1 MNLGFGK
8 KGGENSK
15 FLSREKKVH
24 FKKGSER
31 ERERKRSKADSFID
45 AFGFLRRIPPPLS
58 FLFEHSFFKRA
69 TPPKKRA
76 SRKKE
81 SLRIIIIAMP
91 SSKQKEQQE
100 DIEKAL
106 EKMRLANAKAG
117 ESVDKQEIV
126 KALSQLHGDGGL
138 IGALQA
144 KLDGLVGLSSGYV
157 EELHPKIRARLFSLQ
172 VLQTERDE
180 LFEKYSEERR
190 LLEEKYDELYQPLY
204 DSRKR
209 IVTGEKE
216 YSDCDEDLKKEIEA
230 LPADDKSPSGVPDFW
245 LVAMKNIE
253 DLAEEIK
260 ERDEAC
266 LSALCDVQTGK
277 LEGEDEDGDE
287 MVGFYLRF
295 YFKEN
300 AYFTNKCIEK
310 RYHMEDDSEDAV
322 LNYIVCD
329 DIDWKPGK
337 NLTVKVLRKKPKPG
351 AKNQKPI
358 TKTEP
363 CESFF
368 TFFYPPE
375 VPDEDD
381 QGNMT
386 EEEVEELQ
394 EQMEND
400 YAIGSLIATAL
411 VPNAVDH
418 FLGLHLEDDEDE
430 DGEEEDEDAEYGESI
445 DGDSDDDSD
454 EDSDDDSDEDDNGE
468 KIKGLDP
475 KAKEECKQQ

>member
-1 MNLGFGK
+1 M
-8 KGGENSK
+8 S
-15 FLSREKKVH
+15 
-24 FKKGSER
+24 
-31 ERERKRSKADSFID
+31 
-45 AFGFLRRIPPPLS
+45 
-58 FLFEHSFFKRA
+58 
-69 TPPKKRA
+69 
-76 SRKKE
+76 
-81 SLRIIIIAMP
+81 
-91 SSKQKEQQE
+91 SSKDQQKQ
-100 DIEKAL
+100 IEKAL
-106 EKMRLANAKAG
+106 EKMRLENKSG
-117 ESVDKQEIV
+117 GNNESVDKQEIV

-190 LLEEKYDELYQPLY
+190 ALEEKYEKLYAPLYQ
-204 DSRKR
+204 SRKD

-216 YSDCDEDLKKEIEA
+216 YTDCEEELKKEIEA
-230 LPADDKSPSGVPDFW
+230 LPADDKSPTGVPDFW

-253 DLAEEIK
+253 DLAEEIS

-266 LSALCDVQTGK
+266 LSALVDVQTGK

-375 VPDEDD
+375 VPDEDE
-381 QGNMT
+381 QENMT

-430 DGEEEDEDAEYGESI
+430 DEDDEEDDDAEYGESI
-445 DGDSDDDSD
+445 DGDSDDDD
-454 EDSDDDSDEDDNGE
+454 DDSDDDEDENGE

>member
-1 MNLGFGK
+1 M
-8 KGGENSK
+8 
-15 FLSREKKVH
+15 
-24 FKKGSER
+24 
-31 ERERKRSKADSFID
+31 
-45 AFGFLRRIPPPLS
+45 
-58 FLFEHSFFKRA
+58 
-69 TPPKKRA
+69 
-76 SRKKE
+76 
-81 SLRIIIIAMP
+81 
-91 SSKQKEQQE
+91 
-100 DIEKAL
+100 
-106 EKMRLANAKAG
+106 
-117 ESVDKQEIV
+117 
-126 KALSQLHGDGGL
+126 
-138 IGALQA
+138 
-144 KLDGLVGLSSGYV
+144 

-190 LLEEKYDELYQPLY
+190 QLEEKYEKLYAPLY
-204 DSRKR
+204 NSRKE

-230 LPADDKSPSGVPDFW
+230 LPKDDASPSGVPDFW

-253 DLAEEIK
+253 DLAEEIS

-266 LSALCDVQTGK
+266 LSALVDVQTGK

-300 AYFTNKCIEK
+300 AFFTNQTIEK

-375 VPDEDD
+375 VPDEDE
-381 QGNMT
+381 QENMT
-386 EEEVEELQ
+386 EEEVEDLQ

-430 DGEEEDEDAEYGESI
+430 DEEEGEEDAEYGESI
-445 DGDSDDDSD
+445 DGDSDD
-454 EDSDDDSDEDDNGE
+454 EEDDDDRRRRRRRRRKRGEDQRIGPESEGGVQATVNYLPLFFCNNKNTTTSQRSSTKYQTTRNFLSANFCANPQSSE
-468 KIKGLDP
+468 HHHLR
-475 KAKEECKQQ
+475 

>member
-1 MNLGFGK
+1 M
-8 KGGENSK
+8 S
-15 FLSREKKVH
+15 
-24 FKKGSER
+24 GS
-31 ERERKRSKADSFID
+31 S
-45 AFGFLRRIPPPLS
+45 
-58 FLFEHSFFKRA
+58 
-69 TPPKKRA
+69 
-76 SRKKE
+76 
-81 SLRIIIIAMP
+81 
-91 SSKQKEQQE
+91 KEQQQNQQKE
-100 DIEKAL
+100 IEKAL
-106 EKMRLANAKAG
+106 EKMRLANKKEGG

-157 EELHPKIRARLFSLQ
+157 EELHPNIRARLFSLQ

-190 LLEEKYDELYQPLY
+190 QLEEKYEKLYAPLY
-204 DSRKR
+204 NSRKE

-230 LPADDKSPSGVPDFW
+230 LPKDDASPSGVPDFW

-253 DLAEEIK
+253 DLAEEIS

-266 LSALCDVQTGK
+266 LSALVDVQTGK

-300 AYFTNKCIEK
+300 AFFTNQTIEK

-375 VPDEDD
+375 VPDEDE
-381 QGNMT
+381 QENMT
-386 EEEVEELQ
+386 EEEVEDLQ

-430 DGEEEDEDAEYGESI
+430 DEEEGEEDAEYGESI
-445 DGDSDDDSD
+445 DGDSD
-454 EDSDDDSDEDDNGE
+454 EEDDDDDDEDDDDEDENGE

>member
-1 MNLGFGK
+1 M
-8 KGGENSK
+8 S
-15 FLSREKKVH
+15 
-24 FKKGSER
+24 GS
-31 ERERKRSKADSFID
+31 S
-45 AFGFLRRIPPPLS
+45 
-58 FLFEHSFFKRA
+58 
-69 TPPKKRA
+69 
-76 SRKKE
+76 
-81 SLRIIIIAMP
+81 
-91 SSKQKEQQE
+91 KEQQQNQQQKE
-100 DIEKAL
+100 IEKAL
-106 EKMRLANAKAG
+106 EKMRLANKKEGG

-190 LLEEKYDELYQPLY
+190 QLEEKYEKLYAPLY
-204 DSRKR
+204 NSRKE

-230 LPADDKSPSGVPDFW
+230 LPKDDASPSGVPDFW

-253 DLAEEIK
+253 DLAEEIS

-266 LSALCDVQTGK
+266 LSALVDVQTGK

-300 AYFTNKCIEK
+300 AFFTNQTIEK

-375 VPDEDD
+375 VPDEDE
-381 QGNMT
+381 QENMT
-386 EEEVEELQ
+386 EEEVEDLQ

-430 DGEEEDEDAEYGESI
+430 EEGEEEGEEDAEYGESI
-445 DGDSDDDSD
+445 DGDSDDEEDD
-454 EDSDDDSDEDDNGE
+454 EEEDDDDDEEQEDEAEALPIQNQPNSACGKWRDRVLHYVRAFWA
-468 KIKGLDP
+468 GLR
-475 KAKEECKQQ
+475 

>member
-1 MNLGFGK
+1 
-8 KGGENSK
+8 
-15 FLSREKKVH
+15 
-24 FKKGSER
+24 
-31 ERERKRSKADSFID
+31 
-45 AFGFLRRIPPPLS
+45 
-58 FLFEHSFFKRA
+58 
-69 TPPKKRA
+69 
-76 SRKKE
+76 
-81 SLRIIIIAMP
+81 
-91 SSKQKEQQE
+91 
-100 DIEKAL
+100 
-106 EKMRLANAKAG
+106 
-117 ESVDKQEIV
+117 VDKQEIV

-190 LLEEKYDELYQPLY
+190 QLEEKYEKLYAPLY
-204 DSRKR
+204 NSRKE

-230 LPADDKSPSGVPDFW
+230 LPKDDASPSGVPDFW

-253 DLAEEIK
+253 DLAEEIS

-266 LSALCDVQTGK
+266 LSALVDVQTGK

-300 AYFTNKCIEK
+300 AFFTNQTIEK

-375 VPDEDD
+375 VPDEDE
-381 QGNMT
+381 QENMT
-386 EEEVEELQ
+386 EEEVEDLQ

-430 DGEEEDEDAEYGESI
+430 DEEEGEEDAEYGESI
-445 DGDSDDDSD
+445 DGDSDDE
-454 EDSDDDSDEDDNGE
+454 EDDDEDDDEDDEDENGE

>member
-1 MNLGFGK
+1 LQCFRVSGK
-8 KGGENSK
+8 KRVQISK
-15 FLSREKKVH
+15 KRLLFIK
-24 FKKGSER
+24 ER
-31 ERERKRSKADSFID
+31 ERDALLLASNNAHTLRKGEHTHAEREWYIHIHLLCR
-45 AFGFLRRIPPPLS
+45 
-58 FLFEHSFFKRA
+58 
-69 TPPKKRA
+69 KKRKM
-76 SRKKE
+76 S
-81 SLRIIIIAMP
+81 
-91 SSKQKEQQE
+91 SSKDQQKQ
-100 DIEKAL
+100 IEKAL
-106 EKMRLANAKAG
+106 EKMRLENKSG
-117 ESVDKQEIV
+117 GNESVDKQEIV

-190 LLEEKYDELYQPLY
+190 ALEEKYEKLYAPLYQ
-204 DSRKR
+204 SRKD

-216 YSDCDEDLKKEIEA
+216 YTDCEEELKKEIEA
-230 LPADDKSPSGVPDFW
+230 LPADDKSPTGVPDFW

-253 DLAEEIK
+253 DLAEEIS

-266 LSALCDVQTGK
+266 LSALVDVQTGK

-375 VPDEDD
+375 VPDEDE
-381 QGNMT
+381 QENMT

-430 DGEEEDEDAEYGESI
+430 DEDDEEDDDAEYGESI
-445 DGDSDDDSD
+445 DGDSDDDD
-454 EDSDDDSDEDDNGE
+454 DDSDDDDEDENGE

>member
-1 MNLGFGK
+1 M
-8 KGGENSK
+8 S
-15 FLSREKKVH
+15 S
-24 FKKGSER
+24 GS
-31 ERERKRSKADSFID
+31 S
-45 AFGFLRRIPPPLS
+45 
-58 FLFEHSFFKRA
+58 
-69 TPPKKRA
+69 
-76 SRKKE
+76 
-81 SLRIIIIAMP
+81 
-91 SSKQKEQQE
+91 KEQQQNQQQKE
-100 DIEKAL
+100 IEKAL
-106 EKMRLANAKAG
+106 EKMRLANKKEGG

-190 LLEEKYDELYQPLY
+190 QLEEKYEKLYAPLY
-204 DSRKR
+204 NSRKE

-230 LPADDKSPSGVPDFW
+230 LPKDDASPSGVPDFW

-253 DLAEEIK
+253 DLAEEIS

-266 LSALCDVQTGK
+266 LSALVDVQTGK

-300 AYFTNKCIEK
+300 AFFTNQTIEK

-375 VPDEDD
+375 VPDEDE
-381 QGNMT
+381 QENMT
-386 EEEVEELQ
+386 EEEVEDLQ

-418 FLGLHLEDDEDE
+418 FLGLHLEDDED
-430 DGEEEDEDAEYGESI
+430 DDEEEGEEDAEYGESI
-445 DGDSDDDSD
+445 DGDSDDEEDDDEEEEDDD
-454 EDSDDDSDEDDNGE
+454 EDENGE

>member
-1 MNLGFGK
+1 MLGFKGK
-8 KGGENSK
+8 
-15 FLSREKKVH
+15 
-24 FKKGSER
+24 KKGSNFKKKKKRIKLFKKR
-31 ERERKRSKADSFID
+31 ERQRASSRIERAHVRREALSRTSGKEYTKAH
-45 AFGFLRRIPPPLS
+45 FLLLS
-58 FLFEHSFFKRA
+58 
-69 TPPKKRA
+69 
-76 SRKKE
+76 SRKKKM
-81 SLRIIIIAMP
+81 S
-91 SSKQKEQQE
+91 SSKDQQKQ
-100 DIEKAL
+100 IEKAL
-106 EKMRLANAKAG
+106 EKMRLENKSG
-117 ESVDKQEIV
+117 GDNESVDKQEIV

-190 LLEEKYDELYQPLY
+190 ALEEKYEKLYAPLYQ
-204 DSRKR
+204 SRKD

-216 YSDCDEDLKKEIEA
+216 YTDCEEELKKEIEA
-230 LPADDKSPSGVPDFW
+230 LPADDKSPTGVPDFW

-253 DLAEEIK
+253 DLAEEIS

-266 LSALCDVQTGK
+266 LSALVDVQTGK

-375 VPDEDD
+375 VPDEDE
-381 QGNMT
+381 QENMT

-430 DGEEEDEDAEYGESI
+430 DEDDEEDDDAEYGESI

-454 EDSDDDSDEDDNGE
+454 EDEDENGE

>member
-1 MNLGFGK
+1 M
-8 KGGENSK
+8 EEE
-15 FLSREKKVH
+15 EKK
-24 FKKGSER
+24 FKNVFKHPAQRKVFTKGSER
-31 ERERKRSKADSFID
+31 KRERERSKA
-45 AFGFLRRIPPPLS
+45 LS
-58 FLFEHSFFKRA
+58 FNVRFEGYHHRSFVASSANA
-69 TPPKKRA
+69 TTKEGVVVPTKKN
-76 SRKKE
+76 
-81 SLRIIIIAMP
+81 LIVMP
-91 SSKQKEQQE
+91 SSQEEQLE
-100 DIEKAL
+100 DIEKDL
-106 EKMRLANAKAG
+106 EKMRLAHAKAE

-190 LLEEKYDELYQPLY
+190 LLEEKYDKLYQPLY

-445 DGDSDDDSD
+445 DGDDDDSD
-454 EDSDDDSDEDDNGE
+454 EDEDEDDEDDNGE

>member
-1 MNLGFGK
+1 MSSRNVLRRGLKTSSSLAQSLPALKERSAAATPKQSVFSQIFGGSATKQPPMDEPMPNVIVPESPIYPKEGPKTLITTLSNGATIASENTPGATMAVGLYLESGSKYEQRYMSGASHMLERMAFKATMNRTNFRITKEAEVMSASL
-8 KGGENSK
+8 
-15 FLSREKKVH
+15 LAAASREQMSYTVDALKTHLPEVV
-24 FKKGSER
+24 ELLC
-31 ERERKRSKADSFID
+31 DS
-45 AFGFLRRIPPPLS
+45 ALN
-58 FLFEHSFFKRA
+58 
-69 TPPKKRA
+69 PK
-76 SRKKE
+76 
-81 SLRIIIIAMP
+81 
-91 SSKQKEQQE
+91 
-100 DIEKAL
+100 
-106 EKMRLANAKAG
+106 LANHAVANMAK
-117 ESVDKQEIV
+117 
-126 KALSQLHGDGGL
+126 
-138 IGALQA
+138 
-144 KLDGLVGLSSGYV
+144 
-157 EELHPKIRARLFSLQ
+157 
-172 VLQTERDE
+172 
-180 LFEKYSEERR
+180 
-190 LLEEKYDELYQPLY
+190 
-204 DSRKR
+204 
-209 IVTGEKE
+209 
-216 YSDCDEDLKKEIEA
+216 DLKKEIEA

-351 AKNQKPI
+351 AKNQKQI

-368 TFFYPPE
+368 TFFYPLE

-445 DGDSDDDSD
+445 DGDDEDDDDSD
-454 EDSDDDSDEDDNGE
+454 EDDSDEDDNGE

>member
-1 MNLGFGK
+1 
-8 KGGENSK
+8 
-15 FLSREKKVH
+15 
-24 FKKGSER
+24 
-31 ERERKRSKADSFID
+31 
-45 AFGFLRRIPPPLS
+45 
-58 FLFEHSFFKRA
+58 
-69 TPPKKRA
+69 
-76 SRKKE
+76 
-81 SLRIIIIAMP
+81 
-91 SSKQKEQQE
+91 
-100 DIEKAL
+100 
-106 EKMRLANAKAG
+106 
-117 ESVDKQEIV
+117 
-126 KALSQLHGDGGL
+126 
-138 IGALQA
+138 
-144 KLDGLVGLSSGYV
+144 
-157 EELHPKIRARLFSLQ
+157 
-172 VLQTERDE
+172 
-180 LFEKYSEERR
+180 
-190 LLEEKYDELYQPLY
+190 LEEKYEKLYAPLY
-204 DSRKR
+204 NSRKE

-230 LPADDKSPSGVPDFW
+230 LPKDDASPSGVPDFW

-253 DLAEEIK
+253 DLAEEIS

-266 LSALCDVQTGK
+266 LSALVDVQTGK

-300 AYFTNKCIEK
+300 AFFTNQTIEK

-375 VPDEDD
+375 VPDEDE
-381 QGNMT
+381 QENMT
-386 EEEVEELQ
+386 EEEVEDLQ

-430 DGEEEDEDAEYGESI
+430 DEEEGEEDAEYGESI
-445 DGDSDDDSD
+445 DGDSD
-454 EDSDDDSDEDDNGE
+454 EEDDDDDDEDDDDEDENGE

>member
-1 MNLGFGK
+1 M
-8 KGGENSK
+8 S
-15 FLSREKKVH
+15 
-24 FKKGSER
+24 
-31 ERERKRSKADSFID
+31 
-45 AFGFLRRIPPPLS
+45 
-58 FLFEHSFFKRA
+58 
-69 TPPKKRA
+69 
-76 SRKKE
+76 
-81 SLRIIIIAMP
+81 
-91 SSKQKEQQE
+91 SSKDQQKQ
-100 DIEKAL
+100 IEKAL
-106 EKMRLANAKAG
+106 EKMRLENKSG
-117 ESVDKQEIV
+117 GDNESVDKQEIV

-190 LLEEKYDELYQPLY
+190 ALEEKYEKLYAPLYQ
-204 DSRKR
+204 SRKD

-216 YSDCDEDLKKEIEA
+216 YTDCEEELKKEIEA
-230 LPADDKSPSGVPDFW
+230 LPADDKGPTGVPDFW

-253 DLAEEIK
+253 DLAEEIS

-266 LSALCDVQTGK
+266 LSALVDVQTGK

-375 VPDEDD
+375 VPDEDE
-381 QGNMT
+381 QENMT

-430 DGEEEDEDAEYGESI
+430 DEDDEEDDDAEYGESI

-454 EDSDDDSDEDDNGE
+454 EDEDENGE

>member
-1 MNLGFGK
+1 MRL
-8 KGGENSK
+8 
-15 FLSREKKVH
+15 L
-24 FKKGSER
+24 FKKR
-31 ERERKRSKADSFID
+31 ERERD
-45 AFGFLRRIPPPLS
+45 ALL
-58 FLFEHSFFKRA
+58 L
-69 TPPKKRA
+69 A
-76 SRKKE
+76 SNNAHTHTGKE
-81 SLRIIIIAMP
+81 STRAERVIYTYIFCVGRRENMS
-91 SSKQKEQQE
+91 SSKDQQKQ
-100 DIEKAL
+100 IEKAL
-106 EKMRLANAKAG
+106 EKMRLENKSNNT

-190 LLEEKYDELYQPLY
+190 ALEEKYEKLYAPLYQ
-204 DSRKR
+204 SRKD

-216 YSDCDEDLKKEIEA
+216 YTDCEEELKKEIEA
-230 LPADDKSPSGVPDFW
+230 LPADDKSPTGVPDFW

-253 DLAEEIK
+253 DLAEEIS

-266 LSALCDVQTGK
+266 LSALVDVQTGK

-375 VPDEDD
+375 VPDEDE
-381 QGNMT
+381 QENMT

-430 DGEEEDEDAEYGESI
+430 DEDDEEDDDAEYGESI

-454 EDSDDDSDEDDNGE
+454 EDEDENGE

>member
-1 MNLGFGK
+1 MLGFRK
-8 KGGENSK
+8 KTRVQISK
-15 FLSREKKVH
+15 KKKAITLQ
-24 FKKGSER
+24 KKR
-31 ERERKRSKADSFID
+31 ERERRASSS
-45 AFGFLRRIPPPLS
+45 RI
-58 FLFEHSFFKRA
+58 KRA
-69 TPPKKRA
+69 HFVKRLVA
-76 SRKKE
+76 HPERSARRERYTHIFFCCRKKM
-81 SLRIIIIAMP
+81 S
-91 SSKQKEQQE
+91 SSKDQQKQ
-100 DIEKAL
+100 IEKAL
-106 EKMRLANAKAG
+106 EKMRLENKSG
-117 ESVDKQEIV
+117 GNNESVDKQEIV

-190 LLEEKYDELYQPLY
+190 ALEEKYEKLYAPLYQ
-204 DSRKR
+204 SRKD

-216 YSDCDEDLKKEIEA
+216 YTDCEEELKKEIEA
-230 LPADDKSPSGVPDFW
+230 LPADDKSPTGVPDFW

-253 DLAEEIK
+253 DLAEEIS

-266 LSALCDVQTGK
+266 LSALVDVQTGK

-375 VPDEDD
+375 VPDEDE
-381 QGNMT
+381 QENMT

-430 DGEEEDEDAEYGESI
+430 DEDDEEDDDAEYGESI
-445 DGDSDDDSD
+445 DGDSDDDD
-454 EDSDDDSDEDDNGE
+454 DDSDDDDEDENGE